1 VPGIIFGERKLNAA
15 KASFP
20 GLGRATRY
28 RLNAGK
34 ASRSVVWKAR
44 MLPEFIKLAGLKLIS
59 AGLKAP
65 ENPLDRFIEFTM
77 LKQLLA
83 ELEIDCVLD
92 VGANCGQFAR
102 HLRAIGYRGRIIS
115 FEPNP
120 DEFARLQRS
129 FSSDPAW
136 FGHPI
141 ALGKQTGALQ
151 LKIPQLTV
159 LGSFLDLQNNPGEQ
173 KIEQVEV
180 RRLDE
185 LFPSL
190 MANAAGAKVFLKM
203 DTQGYDL
210 NVFHGAEGCIDKIRA
225 LMSEISVRP
234 LYKDQPRYLD
244 SLATYER
251 AGFDLYHLSVV
262 NREPGGGLQEL
273 NAYLKRR

>member
-1 VPGIIFGERKLNAA
+1 
-15 KASFP
+15 
-20 GLGRATRY
+20 
-28 RLNAGK
+28 
-34 ASRSVVWKAR
+34 
-44 MLPEFIKLAGLKLIS
+44 MLPEFIKVGGLKLIS

-77 LKQLLA
+77 LKELLA
-83 ELEIDCVLD
+83 KLEIDCVLD

-102 HLRAIGYRGRIIS
+102 HLRTVGYRGRIIS

-120 DEFARLQRS
+120 EEFTRLQRS

-136 FGHPI
+136 SGYPI
-141 ALGKQTGALQ
+141 ALGKQTGTLQ
-151 LKIPQLTV
+151 LKIPGISV
-159 LGSFLDLQNNPGEQ
+159 LSSFLDLQNDPSSELRT
-173 KIEQVEV
+173 EEVEM

-190 MANAAGAKVFLKM
+190 MVKAAAAKVFLKM

-210 NVFHGAEGCIDKIRA
+210 NVFHGAAGCIDEIRG
-225 LMSEISVRP
+225 LVSEISARP
-234 LYKDQPRYLD
+234 LYKDQPHYLE

-251 AGFDLYHLSVV
+251 AGFELYHLSVV